1 MNLIK
6 TGKILDPIHGLIQI
20 TEIEEYIIN
29 QRIFGRL
36 RKVKQNT
43 LLNYV
48 FPGANHSRFEHS
60 LGVMHLAEVIFHNS
74 NENVEIAR
82 LKNERYT
89 DNEDYIKAKSVYDFE
104 DDSKILLIR
113 LQELRLA
120 ALLHD
125 VGHGPTSHKFDDFT
139 INGND
144 LITILESK
152 SEFFDEHL
160 DFFKAYITD
169 KGTTKNIKHEL
180 VSCVFIISLLK
191 KLKSH
196 NYLTKE
202 SISIVKQIN
211 INNILKMIEPDFLPD
226 YEIMVGVGN
235 FSDYFNSIIASFPF
249 DADRMDYLY
258 RDSFYSGVKYGFFDQ
273 SRILTSLLP
282 INVKDDRYTL
292 GIKMSG
298 LDSVI
303 RFIQSRNHLYNQ
315 VYFHKTNS
323 ATNSMLDFIFS
334 DIKDSV
340 LKGINTFAD
349 YENFY
354 CENSDEYFFN
364 VTVRNILKSNN
375 CAHCE
380 NVLNDLLNRN
390 LWKRCYEKRENVKDF
405 LQFDEKKFDEDK
417 LKIIKA
423 ELNSKDIFIQEN
435 YCSNVGLKGFYNNER
450 QIKTRSVIIDKKGK
464 LVTEDW
470 NSITDEMKFLDQTN
484 TFIKRIYVSREDRM
498 ENVLFEIEGIVRD
511 KFVEH
516 GLIDIKD

>member
-1 MNLIK
+1 MNLTK

-74 NENVEIAR
+74 NENVKIAR
-82 LKNERYT
+82 LKNERYS
-89 DNEDYIKAKSVYDFE
+89 DNTDYIDAKSVYDFE
-104 DDSKILLIR
+104 KDNKILLIR

-139 INGND
+139 ADGSD
-144 LITILESK
+144 LMLVLESDPDLFG
-152 SEFFDEHL
+152 EYL
-160 DFFKAYITD
+160 DLFRAYIKNRGLD
-169 KGTTKNIKHEL
+169 KNIKHEL
-180 VSCVFIISLLK
+180 VSCVFIISLIKTLK
-191 KLKSH
+191 LYK
-196 NYLTKE
+196 NLTKE
-202 SISIVKQIN
+202 SILIVEEISID
-211 INNILKMIEPDFLPD
+211 NILKMIEPDFLPD
-226 YEIMVGVGN
+226 YEIMIGDGN

-282 INVKDDRYTL
+282 ISKKDERYTL

-334 DIKDSV
+334 DIDDNV
-340 LKGINTFAD
+340 LKGIDKFTD

-354 CENSDEYFFN
+354 CENSDEHFFN
-364 VTVRNILKSNN
+364 STLRKIFKKNS
-375 CAHCE
+375 CSYCE
-380 NVLNDLLNRN
+380 SVLNDLLNRK
-390 LWKRCYEKRENVKDF
+390 LWKRCYEKRENVTNF
-405 LQFDEKKFDEDK
+405 LQFGEKKFNEEK

-423 ELNSKDIFIQEN
+423 ELKNEGIIIQEN
-435 YCSNVGLKGFYNNER
+435 YCSNVGLKGFYNNEGK
-450 QIKTRSVIIDKKGK
+450 IKTKSVIIDKKGK
-464 LVTEDW
+464 LIKNNWD
-470 NSITDEMKFLDQTN
+470 SITDEMQFLNQTN
-484 TFIKRIYVSREDRM
+484 IFIKRIYLNRQDRM
-498 ENVLFEIEGIVRD
+498 ENELSVIEEIVKN
-511 KFVEH
+511 KFIEH
-516 GLIDIKD
+516 GLINVED

>member
-74 NENVEIAR
+74 NENVKIAR
-82 LKNERYT
+82 VKNER
-89 DNEDYIKAKSVYDFE
+89 DPENNDYIEAKSVYDFE
-104 DDSKILLIR
+104 RNNKILLVR

-139 INGND
+139 TTGEG
-144 LITILESK
+144 LMKILK
-152 SEFFDEHL
+152 SNP
-160 DFFKAYITD
+160 DFFGKYID
-169 KGTTKNIKHEL
+169 LFKVYIEKKGLDKNINHEL
-180 VSCVFIISLLK
+180 VSCVFIISLIKTLK
-191 KLKSH
+191 LYKS
-196 NYLTKE
+196 LTKE
-202 SISIVKQIN
+202 SILIVEEISID
-211 INNILKMIEPDFLPD
+211 NILKMIEPDFLPD
-226 YEIMVGVGN
+226 YEIMIGDGN

-282 INVKDDRYTL
+282 INAKDRYTL

-323 ATNSMLDFIFS
+323 ATNSMLDFIFGDLNINVLE
-334 DIKDSV
+334 DIQEFV
-340 LKGINTFAD
+340 D

-364 VTVRNILKSNN
+364 VTLRNILQENHCTN
-375 CAHCE
+375 CE
-380 NVLNDLLNRN
+380 NVLNDLLNRK
-390 LWKRCYEKRENVKDF
+390 LWKRCYEKRENVADF
-405 LQFDEKKFDEDK
+405 LKFDTKKFDESK
-417 LKIIKA
+417 LKVIKS
-423 ELNSKDIFIQEN
+423 ELNSEGIFIQEN
-435 YCSNVGLKGFYNNER
+435 YCSNIGLKGFYNSKGE
-450 QIKTRSVIIDKKGK
+450 IKTKSVVIDKKGK
-464 LVTEDW
+464 LITQNWD
-470 NSITDEMKFLDQTN
+470 SITDEMKFLNQTN
-484 TFIKRIYVSREDRM
+484 TFIKRIYVNRKGKM
-498 ENVLFEIEGIVRD
+498 ENELSEIEEVVRG
-511 KFVEH
+511 KFIEH
-516 GLIDIKD
+516 GLIDIEN